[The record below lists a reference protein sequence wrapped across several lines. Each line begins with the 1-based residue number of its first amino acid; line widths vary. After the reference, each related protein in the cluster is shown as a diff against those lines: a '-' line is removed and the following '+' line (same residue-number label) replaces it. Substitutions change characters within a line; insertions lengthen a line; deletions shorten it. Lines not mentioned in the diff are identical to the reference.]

1 MKTTPQEIIAGL
13 DIGTTKICVVIGKR
27 RTDGIE
33 IIGVG
38 QSPSCGV
45 KRGIV
50 VNLESTATAI
60 HTAGVTG
67 SIPVTPTNKNKE
79 LRQKL

>member
-1 MKTTPQEIIAGL
+1 VKTTPQEIIAGL
-13 DIGTTKICVVIGKR
+13 DIGTTKICVVIGKHC
-27 RTDGIE
+27 TDSIE
-33 IIGVG
+33 IIVVG

-60 HTAGVTG
+60 RKAVFALQSLAT
-67 SIPVTPTNKNKE
+67 IWQMPT
-79 LRQKL
+79 